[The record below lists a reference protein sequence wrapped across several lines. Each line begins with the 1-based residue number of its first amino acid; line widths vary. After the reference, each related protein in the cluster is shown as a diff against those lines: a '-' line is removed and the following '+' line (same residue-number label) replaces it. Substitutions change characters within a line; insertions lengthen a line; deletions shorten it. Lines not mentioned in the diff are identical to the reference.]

1 LYVFKISHLEHDT
14 WTFEEKKIEGI
25 KLTIENLEDQSSK
38 KFLDGLKIIFD
49 IFRGTKIIFNPN
61 MILGRWH
68 WKKYIEVDIL
78 FSYI

>member
-1 LYVFKISHLEHDT
+1 MIHELL
-14 WTFEEKKIEGI
+14 KKKKEGI

-61 MILGRWH
+61 MILGR
-68 WKKYIEVDIL
+68 
-78 FSYI
+78 